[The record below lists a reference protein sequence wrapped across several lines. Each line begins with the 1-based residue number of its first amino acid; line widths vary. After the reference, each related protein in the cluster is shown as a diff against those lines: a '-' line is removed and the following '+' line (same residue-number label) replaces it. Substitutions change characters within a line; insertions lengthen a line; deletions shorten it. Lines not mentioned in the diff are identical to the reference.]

1 MSILE
6 GLKWFSEKHSRER
19 ITFFYHSFSIF
30 YSFFT
35 LWTSKRHKKTAWN
48 MVILFSS
55 KRDSYEK
62 CWICC
67 KNAINV
73 EKKFSTFSLVHGLLP
88 NFFSGWYINITQR
101 KPSGNLS
108 YYWEILKKQYFH
120 GKTWLASFKSKFC
133 CCFLAQIVFFFKS
146 KFCCCFLA
154 QIVCCF
160 FSN

>member
-1 MSILE
+1 MVILHQKWLKSQKSPKLSKFFMSILE

-19 ITFFYHSFSIF
+19 KTFFYHSFSIF

-73 EKKFSTFSLVHGLLP
+73 EKKIFNIFFSTWF
-88 NFFSGWYINITQR
+88 
-101 KPSGNLS
+101 
-108 YYWEILKKQYFH
+108 
-120 GKTWLASFKSKFC
+120 ASKF
-133 CCFLAQIVFFFKS
+133 FFWMVYQHHPKKTFGKLELLLRNSQKTVFS
-146 KFCCCFLA
+146 WENMAGIL
-154 QIVCCF
+154 
-160 FSN
+160 